1 MIFSICDFL
10 NILTSCDLTWPHLT
24 SCVLRWDQVRSR
36 PDPSHPDPPPP
47 QPNPSWHPTQST
59 LTKSDPTK
67 PTLSP
72 DPDILFIHISEMWQW
87 LNWGPVSS
95 TVSGGRTSL
104 RIFNPPNQLGF
115 HTPKKIVPDW
125 LRNTLISPVQW
136 VKIVLSKQFYIIP
149 LNIWYRNHFYI
160 N

>member
-1 MIFSICDFL
+1 MYFEEIIFSPFW
-10 NILTSCDLTWPHLT
+10 TYPWPI
-24 SCVLRWDQVRSR
+24 
-36 PDPSHPDPPPP
+36 PPWPIP
-47 QPNPSWHPTQST
+47 TGHATQPN
-59 LTKSDPTK
+59 LTKPNLTK
-67 PTLSP
+67 PTQTP
-72 DPDILFIHISEMWQW
+72 DPDMLFHISEMWQW

-115 HTPKKIVPDW
+115 HTHKKIVPDW